1 MNTDNI
7 RKEINL
13 LHQNNTSVE
22 LLTEIEHAFSEL
34 LSLLEYSKDPQERL
48 AWYIR
53 TFDNNKNHTSILNK
67 FQTQYDK
74 YQADLQRN
82 PNLIKDAETNLRN
95 LLKLSN

>member
-22 LLTEIEHAFSEL
+22 LLTKIEQAFSEL

-48 AWYIR
+48 DWYIR
-53 TFDNNKNHTSILNK
+53 TFNNKNQASILKK
-67 FQTQYDK
+67 FQAQYDK
-74 YQADLQRN
+74 FQADLQLN
-82 PNLIKDAETNLRN
+82 PNIIKDTETILLN
-95 LLKLSN
+95 LLKQSD